1 MFANDEIRDTRD
13 ERRTKRTAFLSILRD
28 LLPEAILNQRSE
40 TASRSSSLKE
50 DLATLFARA

>member
-28 LLPEAILNQRSE
+28 VLSE
-40 TASRSSSLKE
+40 GYSEFNGAKQLRG
-50 DLATLFARA
+50 AVP